1 MSLLFIVFLF
11 LPFLFLNV
19 CPSPFRLSFVVFSS
33 SLVFISNA
41 KQDLQLAKEVC
52 KLGAE
57 QLSCSIKNKR
67 EKKKIKCTTMGVS

>member
-1 MSLLFIVFLF
+1 MHVLLLFVLSFLF
-11 LPFLFLNV
+11 F
-19 CPSPFRLSFVVFSS
+19 SF

-57 QLSCSIKNKR
+57 QLSCSIEIKR
-67 EKKKIKCTTMGVS
+67 KRKKKEKKKEKCVTLGVS